1 MLLEE
6 RKHRFDEI
14 CTAVSLM
21 DLDNEDSLVL
31 PNRLKGFAD
40 INLRDALICQAGR
53 IGDTDEWSNK
63 LAMSIIQTASLYEG
77 DGEEAQKSAGDD
89 IINALCVTA
98 LLCVVSDNKVEAIKC
113 LMNIIMANEVFECGI
128 PRMAVMV
135 IGSLLSGIPSEILAE
150 GLKGNAELT
159 PYSLLERKEEDDNE
173 ANDNDN

>member
-21 DLDNEDSLVL
+21 DMDNEDSLVL
-31 PNRLKGFAD
+31 PNRLKGFSD

-53 IGDTDEWSNK
+53 IGDKDEWCNK
-63 LAMSIIQTASLYEG
+63 LAMAIIQTASLYEG

-89 IINALCVTA
+89 ITNALCVTA
-98 LLCVVSDNKVEAIKC
+98 LLCLVGEQKVEAIKC

-128 PRMAVMV
+128 PPLAVMV
-135 IGSLLSGIPSEILAE
+135 MGSLLSGMPSEILAE
-150 GLKGNAELT
+150 GLKGSAETT
-159 PYSLLERKEEDDNE
+159 PYSLLERDNDDNQ
-173 ANDNDN
+173 ANDDDN

>member
-31 PNRLKGFAD
+31 PNRLKGFSD
-40 INLRDALICQAGR
+40 INLRDALLCQAGR

-77 DGEEAQKSAGDD
+77 DAEEAQKNAGDD
-89 IINALCVTA
+89 IINALCITA
-98 LLCVVSDNKVEAIKC
+98 LLCVVADQKVEAIKC

-135 IGSLLSGIPSEILAE
+135 IGSLLSGMPSELLAE

-159 PYSLLERKEEDDNE
+159 PYSILEREYNDDQ

>member
-1 MLLEE
+1 MLVEE

-40 INLRDALICQAGR
+40 SNLRDALICQAGR
-53 IGDTDEWSNK
+53 IGDKDEWSNK

-77 DGEEAQKSAGDD
+77 DGEEAQKSAGED

-98 LLCVVSDNKVEAIKC
+98 MLCLVADQKVEVIKT

-159 PYSLLERKEEDDNE
+159 PYSLLERTEEDDKS
-173 ANDNDN
+173 NDDDN

>member
-31 PNRLKGFAD
+31 PNRLKGFSD
-40 INLRDALICQAGR
+40 INLRDALLCQAGR

-77 DGEEAQKSAGDD
+77 DAEEAQKNAGDD
-89 IINALCVTA
+89 IINALCITA
-98 LLCVVSDNKVEAIKC
+98 LLCVVADQKVEAIKC

-135 IGSLLSGIPSEILAE
+135 IGSLLSGMPSELLAE

-159 PYSLLERKEEDDNE
+159 PYSILEREYNDESNDDDN
-173 ANDNDN
+173 

>member
-1 MLLEE
+1 
-6 RKHRFDEI
+6 
-14 CTAVSLM
+14 M

-31 PNRLKGFAD
+31 PNRLKGFSD
-40 INLRDALICQAGR
+40 INLRDALLCQAGR

-77 DGEEAQKSAGDD
+77 DAEEAQKNAGDD
-89 IINALCVTA
+89 IINALCITA
-98 LLCVVSDNKVEAIKC
+98 LLCVVADQKVEAIKC

-135 IGSLLSGIPSEILAE
+135 IGSLLSGMPSELLAE

-159 PYSLLERKEEDDNE
+159 PYSILEREYNDDQ

>member
-1 MLLEE
+1 
-6 RKHRFDEI
+6 
-14 CTAVSLM
+14 M

-31 PNRLKGFAD
+31 PNRLKGFSD
-40 INLRDALICQAGR
+40 INLRDALLCQAGR

-77 DGEEAQKSAGDD
+77 DAEEAQKNAGDD
-89 IINALCVTA
+89 IINALCITA
-98 LLCVVSDNKVEAIKC
+98 LLCVVADQKVEAIKC

-135 IGSLLSGIPSEILAE
+135 IGSLLSGMPSELLAE

-159 PYSLLERKEEDDNE
+159 PYSILEREYNDESNDDDN
-173 ANDNDN
+173 

>member
-40 INLRDALICQAGR
+40 VNLRDALICQAGR
-53 IGDTDEWSNK
+53 VGDKDEWSNK

-77 DGEEAQKSAGDD
+77 DGEEAQKNAGED
-89 IINALCVTA
+89 IIHALCVTA
-98 LLCVVSDNKVEAIKC
+98 LLCVVADQKVEAIKT

-159 PYSLLERKEEDDNE
+159 PYSLLERTEEDDKS
-173 ANDNDN
+173 NDDDN

>member
-31 PNRLKGFAD
+31 PNRLKGFSD
-40 INLRDALICQAGR
+40 INLRDALLCQAGR
-53 IGDTDEWSNK
+53 IGDKDEWSNK

-77 DGEEAQKSAGDD
+77 DAEEAQKNAGDD

-98 LLCVVSDNKVEAIKC
+98 LLCVVADQKVEAIKC

-135 IGSLLSGIPSEILAE
+135 IGSLLSGMPSELLAE

-159 PYSLLERKEEDDNE
+159 PYSILEREYNDESNDDDN
-173 ANDNDN
+173 

>member
-1 MLLEE
+1 MLVEE

-40 INLRDALICQAGR
+40 PNLRDALICQAGR
-53 IGDTDEWSNK
+53 IGDKDEWSNK

-77 DGEEAQKSAGDD
+77 DGEEAQKNSGED

-98 LLCVVSDNKVEAIKC
+98 MLCLVADQKVEVIKT

-159 PYSLLERKEEDDNE
+159 PYSLLERKEEDDE
-173 ANDNDN
+173 SNDDDN

>member
-1 MLLEE
+1 
-6 RKHRFDEI
+6 
-14 CTAVSLM
+14 M

-31 PNRLKGFAD
+31 PNRLKGFSD
-40 INLRDALICQAGR
+40 INLRDALLCQAGR

-77 DGEEAQKSAGDD
+77 DAEEAQKNAGDD

-98 LLCVVSDNKVEAIKC
+98 LLCVVADQKVEAIKC

-135 IGSLLSGIPSEILAE
+135 IGSLLSGMPSELLAE

-159 PYSLLERKEEDDNE
+159 PYSILEREYNDDQ

>member
-31 PNRLKGFAD
+31 PNRLKGFSD
-40 INLRDALICQAGR
+40 INLRDALLCQAGR
-53 IGDTDEWSNK
+53 IGDKDEWSNK

-77 DGEEAQKSAGDD
+77 DAEEAQKNAGDD

-98 LLCVVSDNKVEAIKC
+98 LLCVVADQKVEAIKC

-159 PYSLLERKEEDDNE
+159 PYSLLERTEEDDKS
-173 ANDNDN
+173 NDDDN

>member
-1 MLLEE
+1 
-6 RKHRFDEI
+6 
-14 CTAVSLM
+14 M

-31 PNRLKGFAD
+31 PNRLKGFSD
-40 INLRDALICQAGR
+40 INLRDALLCQAGR
-53 IGDTDEWSNK
+53 IGDKDEWSNK

-77 DGEEAQKSAGDD
+77 DAEEAQKNAGDD

-98 LLCVVSDNKVEAIKC
+98 LLCVVADQKVEAIKC

-135 IGSLLSGIPSEILAE
+135 IGSLLSGMPSELLAE

-159 PYSLLERKEEDDNE
+159 PYSILEREYNDDQ

>member
-31 PNRLKGFAD
+31 PNRLKGFSD
-40 INLRDALICQAGR
+40 INLRDALLCQAGR
-53 IGDTDEWSNK
+53 IGDKDEWSNK

-77 DGEEAQKSAGDD
+77 DAEEAQKNAGDD
-89 IINALCVTA
+89 IINALCITA
-98 LLCVVSDNKVEAIKC
+98 LLCVVADQKVEAIKC

-135 IGSLLSGIPSEILAE
+135 IGSLLSGMPSELLAE

-159 PYSLLERKEEDDNE
+159 PYSILEREYNDESNDDDN
-173 ANDNDN
+173 

>member
-31 PNRLKGFAD
+31 PNRLKGFSD

-77 DGEEAQKSAGDD
+77 DGEEARKSAGDD

-98 LLCVVSDNKVEAIKC
+98 LLCVVADQKVEAIKC

-135 IGSLLSGIPSEILAE
+135 MGSLLSGMPSEILAE
-150 GLKGNAELT
+150 GLKGSAELT
-159 PYSLLERKEEDDNE
+159 PYSILEREYNDDE
-173 ANDNDN
+173 ANDDDN